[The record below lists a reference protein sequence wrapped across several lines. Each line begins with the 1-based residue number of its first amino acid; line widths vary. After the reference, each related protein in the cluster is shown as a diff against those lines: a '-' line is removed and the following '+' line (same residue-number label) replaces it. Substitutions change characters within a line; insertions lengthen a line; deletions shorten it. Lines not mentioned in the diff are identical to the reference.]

1 MELTYKKAEMSQLD
15 DLVKLRIKVLRAANK
30 LSYDVDMSKIEQ
42 HSYVYYKQG
51 FQSNNFTVYL
61 AYDGDQIVGCGGVS
75 YFDIMPTFD
84 FPNGKCAYIMNMYTE
99 SEYRKKGISTRI
111 LDLLV
116 KDSKEKDIHKITLEA
131 TDMGRSVYDKYGFI
145 QMKNEMELI

>member
-1 MELTYKKAEMSQLD
+1 MELSYKKVEKSQLEE
-15 DLVKLRIKVLRAANK
+15 LVKLRIKVLRAANK
-30 LSYDVDMSKIEQ
+30 LPYYVDMTIIEQ
-42 HSYVYYKQG
+42 HSYAYYKQG

-61 AYDGDQIVGCGGVS
+61 AYDRDQIIGCGGVS

-84 FPNGKCAYIMNMYTE
+84 FPNGKGAYIMNMYTE
-99 SEYRKKGISTRI
+99 PEYRKKGIATKI

-116 KDSKEKDIHKITLEA
+116 KDSKEKDIHKIILEA

-145 QMKNEMELI
+145 QMKHEMELK